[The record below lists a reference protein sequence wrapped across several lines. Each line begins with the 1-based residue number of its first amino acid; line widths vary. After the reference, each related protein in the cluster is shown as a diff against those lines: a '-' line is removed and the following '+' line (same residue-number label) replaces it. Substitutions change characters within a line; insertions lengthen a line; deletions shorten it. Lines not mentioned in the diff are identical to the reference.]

1 MRELRREVQ
10 VNHLIRTAGSAE
22 RVSYWVQVQ
31 PRGGLRFSAEEVRQI
46 LVAVGA
52 MTLAFALA
60 LVGGIAGA
68 RNLGSPAGLGILL
81 AVSLVAV
88 VTAFLLHELAHKVVA
103 QRYGC
108 FAEFRYSLMGLGIG
122 ILTAAFGFLFAMP
135 GAVVISG
142 HVDARQTV
150 RISAAGPG
158 TNLAIAGTTTAVAV
172 LLGVSTFAFADIV
185 SVLVGTVAFVNLF
198 LGIFNLLPFL
208 PLDGFKI
215 FSFNKPLWGGMLV
228 LAVALYFVGN
238 SLGVFPSFF

>member
-1 MRELRREVQ
+1 
-10 VNHLIRTAGSAE
+10 
-22 RVSYWVQVQ
+22 VSSWVQVQ
-31 PRGGLRFSAEEVRQI
+31 PRGGLQFSREEVRQI

-52 MTLAFALA
+52 MTLAFTLA

-68 RNLGSPAGLGILL
+68 EALGSPSDLGILV
-81 AVSLVAV
+81 AVSFVAV

-135 GAVVISG
+135 GAVMISG
-142 HVDARQTV
+142 TVDARQTV

-158 TNLAIAGTTTAVAV
+158 TNLAVAGTTTAVSV
-172 LLGVSTFAFADIV
+172 LLGFSTSAFADVV

-198 LGIFNLLPFL
+198 LGIFNLLPFP

-215 FSFNKPLWGGMLV
+215 FSFNKPLWVAMLV
-228 LAVALYFVGN
+228 AAAALYFAGN
-238 SLGVFPSFF
+238 SLRIF